1 MLATTTSVDATGLL
15 DVLADAFA
23 GDTGITLRWIAVG
36 TGAALKQARDGNAD
50 VVIVHAKKLED
61 EFVRAG
67 FGVNR
72 RVFARN
78 YFIVVGP
85 ADDPARVA
93 GASSAGFAYGLGAI
107 GPGIGIGYLVG
118 QAVQAMARQPESAGQ
133 VQTTMFLGIAFTEAL
148 ALIGFVVFILLKFV

>member
-93 GASSAGFAYGLGAI
+93 GASSAADAFGRIRVGRPAPSSAAATTPAPTPASSTS
-107 GPGIGIGYLVG
+107 GPAPAERPRPPISRR
-118 QAVQAMARQPESAGQ
+118 ARAWPRPCAWPPSAAP
-133 VQTTMFLGIAFTEAL
+133 TR
-148 ALIGFVVFILLKFV
+148 